1 MIYEYECSSGH
12 RTERERRVAE
22 RQNPV
27 RCPQCHKRARLAV
40 SLPARPT
47 VYANDRNGGQKG
59 PGRITFGGPAAR
71 ARWAKEQ
78 NRIEIGN
85 DIDALSKLN
94 ETQQAEAITKR
105 KKATREFCKTITK
118 EVLGASGESIER
130 EFDRKPL

>member
-1 MIYEYECSSGH
+1 MIYEYECASGH

-22 RQNPV
+22 RNDPV
-27 RCPQCHKRARLAV
+27 RCPVCSKRAKLAV
-40 SLPARPT
+40 SLPARAT
-47 VYANDRNGGQKG
+47 VYANDRSGGKRG
-59 PGRITFGGPAAR
+59 PGRIEFGGPRAR
-71 ARWAKEQ
+71 ARWAKEE

-85 DIDALSKLN
+85 DIAALRKLN
-94 ETQQAEAITKR
+94 ESRQAEADMKR